1 MYRVWVVERRVF
13 SSLVSLSVIY
23 WYPSYPGQP
32 AGGDGAA
39 EDLAASAAALA
50 AYMLA
55 SSCALVMFLLYRIL
69 LLPNQLLT
77 YYIKWNVLTVGIG
90 IL

>member
-1 MYRVWVVERRVF
+1 MG
-13 SSLVSLSVIY
+13 
-23 WYPSYPGQP
+23 PGEP
-32 AGGDGAA
+32 VGEAA
-39 EDLAASAAALA
+39 LAAALA

-77 YYIKWNVLTVGIG
+77 
-90 IL
+90 